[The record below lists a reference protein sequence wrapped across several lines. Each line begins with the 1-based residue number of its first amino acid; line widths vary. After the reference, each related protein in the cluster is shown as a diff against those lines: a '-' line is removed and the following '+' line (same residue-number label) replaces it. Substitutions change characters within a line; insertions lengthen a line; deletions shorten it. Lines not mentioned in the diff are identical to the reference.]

1 MIAEMIIIM
10 ILIMYGTFCFM
21 NLLQYSRKLKI
32 AVSRQSTET
41 SMQEDENRTSAK
53 SFLRIIDKNF
63 VLN

>member
-21 NLLQYSRKLKI
+21 NLFQYSRKLKI

-53 SFLRIIDKNF
+53 SFLRILDKNF